1 MSVQALFGLSILM
14 SFAAF
19 GLVTVLYIW
28 PRLRTLDRSDAL
40 RALVVPHTFRFI
52 GLSFLVP
59 GVVSPTLPAVFTVPA
74 AYGDLIAAL
83 LAAAA
88 TLALY
93 RRVSWAIWLVWIFNV
108 WGTVDFLYA
117 FYPGLVLP
125 EFKISD
131 LGSAFYIPT
140 VVVPAGF
147 ITHGMIFRLLLRP
160 GKKEE
165 WGCFVFFISLCFLV
179 C

>member
-40 RALVVPHTFRFI
+40 RALVVPQPFQFI
-52 GLSFLVP
+52 GLSCLVP
-59 GVVSPTLPAVFTVPA
+59 GLVSPTRPAVFTVPA

-93 RRVSWAIWLVWIFNV
+93 RRVSWATWLVWVFYV
-108 WGTVDFLYA
+108 CGAVHFFFALYT
-117 FYPGLVLP
+117 G
-125 EFKISD
+125 
-131 LGSAFYIPT
+131 
-140 VVVPAGF
+140 
-147 ITHGMIFRLLLRP
+147 
-160 GKKEE
+160 
-165 WGCFVFFISLCFLV
+165 
-179 C
+179 